1 MFGTPE
7 QRAAEEQRRA
17 KKLEQFRPTWKKV
30 TFALFERAEIPV
42 TYRGPKD
49 KWRGFSKSL
58 LYSFTPKWVPNPN
71 ATGRYNLV
79 IEGRESYASETVFEY
94 SPNMIDKNHK
104 ETSLGQ
110 CFLLELSVH
119 SSINNDNSLSEKAQS
134 KQQKQVERRARLG
147 RRSTEGLDTLVHKS
161 VKQSRM
167 YSQHNKERYI
177 RMVRGIE
184 TQEPMEIDFEVIFPA
199 MTPGQLPSFSIT
211 RPLAQPVVVDTQSE
225 TPRRQTLSRL
235 KMAIQEQPTRR
246 PTSRPSLES
255 QSGSV
260 MSPPP
265 PVVRNQRTTGNAP
278 FNCVWQHSFSPVSQH
293 RQFNCCTSEEGC
305 DLMFPR

>member
-1 MFGTPE
+1 MIKLREAFEAAEKAHRLAYFVSVTWCNHCHRSLANVKNQGHKYQLPLEMFGTPE

-134 KQQKQVERRARLG
+134 KQQK
-147 RRSTEGLDTLVHKS
+147 
-161 VKQSRM
+161 
-167 YSQHNKERYI
+167 
-177 RMVRGIE
+177 
-184 TQEPMEIDFEVIFPA
+184 
-199 MTPGQLPSFSIT
+199 
-211 RPLAQPVVVDTQSE
+211 
-225 TPRRQTLSRL
+225 
-235 KMAIQEQPTRR
+235 
-246 PTSRPSLES
+246 
-255 QSGSV
+255 
-260 MSPPP
+260 
-265 PVVRNQRTTGNAP
+265 
-278 FNCVWQHSFSPVSQH
+278 
-293 RQFNCCTSEEGC
+293 
-305 DLMFPR
+305 